1 MLPLGHVEVL
11 EYLAPAGRSPYAE
24 WFDSLNAPAAAKVAV
39 ALARMSQGSLSN
51 VKGVGGGVHEYRIDF
66 GPGYRIYLAKDGDR
80 MILLLGGG
88 TKKRQQK
95 DIENA
100 RRRWQD
106 YRQRKKQEAR

>member
-1 MLPLGHVEVL
+1 
-11 EYLAPAGRSPYAE
+11 
-24 WFDSLNAPAAAKVAV
+24 VAV

-80 MILLLGGG
+80 MILLLAVEPRSVN
-88 TKKRQQK
+88 KK